1 VHGYDACRHYRLY
14 ITINVVLFGGA
25 AGCLIAEVVFVV
37 IYLERRK
44 KMSCN
49 GVQETQQ
56 QTDIKKE

>member
-1 VHGYDACRHYRLY
+1 LY